1 MWIDD
6 SDVENDHDTPT
17 EPADILPQPL
27 RLLIVF
33 LLMWQYLFHVAG
45 ISILIVFTQ
54 LSMLIIITCTF

>member
-33 LLMWQYLFHVAG
+33 LLMWQYHVSDAG
-45 ISILIVFTQ
+45 ISIFTQ
-54 LSMLIIITCTF
+54 LSTLIIITCTF